1 MLLEKNTHYSERRL
15 PLDRLLNGHIEVNM
29 ARIPDLRLIKKE
41 DFDSKDQKLID
52 QIAFPI
58 NNFMQQVINVLKN
71 GVDFTNLNQ
80 QIISFTIS
88 VDAFG
93 VPVSPISFKNTLNT
107 KIQGLVCINAVNQ
120 TTTSRFPQSTP
131 FISYTLNNNVII
143 ITNIAGL
150 GIPSGQT
157 NSDVYT
163 FTVLTYG
170 TNLPTA

>member
-1 MLLEKNTHYSERRL
+1 
-15 PLDRLLNGHIEVNM
+15 
-29 ARIPDLRLIKKE
+29 
-41 DFDSKDQKLID
+41 
-52 QIAFPI
+52 
-58 NNFMQQVINVLKN
+58 MQQVINVLKN